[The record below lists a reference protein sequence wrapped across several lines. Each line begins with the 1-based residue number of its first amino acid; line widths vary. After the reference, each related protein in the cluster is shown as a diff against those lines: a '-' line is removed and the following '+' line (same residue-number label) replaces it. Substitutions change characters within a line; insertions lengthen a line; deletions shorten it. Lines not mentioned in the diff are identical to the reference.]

1 MTIVIVEDDASEPAL
16 FGAMAAVVARSRHA
30 PILQLSASLQ
40 RFRDPDAVQ
49 HVAEAS
55 ALVASGLLWHERLSA
70 ASIEPDAGIAAI
82 LARSMTEDVVI
93 PFHPTD
99 AAVRHAIVDLV
110 ARAQTSG
117 QRVEHL
123 RVVDDRDGRRVIG
136 ASSDAE
142 IGDVGRWR
150 RDQFGRFHCAD
161 EPNDVLDDA
170 HRLRIGLI
178 GSRHDSVDVYPA
190 TLAALGD
197 AADEL
202 AQFVEIVFIA
212 PTDLRPGDEHAVVRE
227 LDGVLLPGGADMA
240 NVPGQILMARTAL
253 EAGIPTVGLCLGMQT
268 MVTAVAQTALGSR
281 AANLAEAD
289 PDAPIKTFVPIG
301 PATDDT
307 ATHLGG
313 LIHRVGTKRMNT
325 RPGTHLAGLLGTDV
339 GVRYNHRFRLN
350 TDLVPALNAA
360 GLVISACDETGEIA
374 DAIELPEHP
383 FYMGMQGHPEL
394 SSRRGHPHP
403 LLRAF
408 VTASSKFKTKSRH
421 RP

>member
-16 FGAMAAVVARSRHA
+16 FGAMAAVVARGRRA
-30 PILQLSASLQ
+30 PIMQLSASLQ

-70 ASIEPDAGIAAI
+70 TAIEPDAGIEAI
-82 LARSMTEDVVI
+82 LARAIGQEVVI
-93 PFHPTD
+93 PYHPTD
-99 AAVRHAIVDLV
+99 VAVRAAIVDLV

-136 ASSDAE
+136 ASSDALR
-142 IGDVGRWR
+142 GDPARWR
-150 RDQFGRFHCAD
+150 RDRFGRLQSAD
-161 EPNDVLDDA
+161 EPNGVRDGA

-197 AADEL
+197 AADEW
-202 AQFVEIVFIA
+202 AQSVEVVFIA
-212 PTDLRPGDEHAVVRE
+212 PTDLRPGDEQVIVRE

-240 NVPGQILMARTAL
+240 NVPGQILMARAAL
-253 EAGIPTVGLCLGMQT
+253 RAGIPTVGLCLGMQT

-281 AANLAEAD
+281 AANLSEAD

-301 PATDDT
+301 PATDDK

-360 GLVISACDETGEIA
+360 GLVISARDETGDIA
-374 DAIELPEHP
+374 DAIELPAHP
-383 FYMGMQGHPEL
+383 FYMGLQGHPEL
-394 SSRRGHPHP
+394 ASRQGEPHP
-403 LLRAF
+403 LLQAF
-408 VTASSKFKTKSRH
+408 VTAASKFKTKSRH